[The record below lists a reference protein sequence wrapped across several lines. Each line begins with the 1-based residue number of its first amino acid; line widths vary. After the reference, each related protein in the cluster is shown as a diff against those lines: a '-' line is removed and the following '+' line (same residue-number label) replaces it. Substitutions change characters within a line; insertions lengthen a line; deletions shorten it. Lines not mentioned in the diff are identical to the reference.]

1 MNSGDTLLIVGLILG
16 LLILAGL
23 FLVLRRA
30 LRSRKPQPASIS
42 KKSPQR
48 LGRLSIGQSITSA
61 LKRGALDD
69 QAISEIEQ
77 TLLKA
82 DVGVTTTD
90 LIIGQLKAQ
99 VSRDAGLAE
108 ISAQLH
114 KTVLGIVDLTK
125 DRSLRTTG
133 TGQPGV
139 ILLVGV
145 NGTGKTTTVGRL
157 AKLLVDSG
165 NSVVL
170 GAADTFRAAA
180 GEQLQTWGERVG
192 VTTVRGEPNA
202 DPASVAFK
210 AVETAIA
217 QNAQTVIIDTAGR
230 LHTKTGLMDE
240 LGKVKRVIEKQAEVT
255 ETLLVI
261 DATTGQNGLAQAR
274 VFAQAVQITGVV
286 LTKLDGTAKGGIVLA
301 VQNELGVPVKLVGMG
316 EGIADL
322 EIFDPE
328 GFVSALLK

>member
-1 MNSGDTLLIVGLILG
+1 MSSGNTFLIIGLIIG
-16 LLILAGL
+16 LLVLAGL
-23 FLVLRRA
+23 FLFMRR
-30 LRSRKPQPASIS
+30 RKPQPVSVAA
-42 KKSPQR
+42 KSPQR
-48 LGRLSIGQSITSA
+48 LGRLSIGQAIAAA

-69 QAISEIEQ
+69 HAINEIEQ

-82 DVGVTTTD
+82 DVGVATTE
-90 LIIGQLKAQ
+90 LIINQLRSL
-99 VSRDAGLAE
+99 VGRDAGSAE
-108 ISAQLH
+108 ISALLN
-114 KTVLGIVDLTK
+114 KTVLDLVDPEK
-125 DRSLRTTG
+125 DRALRTTASG
-133 TGQPGV
+133 KPGV

-157 AKLLVDSG
+157 AKMLVDRG

-230 LHTKTGLMDE
+230 LHTKAGLMDE

-322 EIFDPE
+322 EVFDPE